1 MDYSS
6 SCKELMK
13 QLLLAAIKYKVNP
26 ISGFS
31 LLEALV
37 GILVITTFTLTALQ
51 AMVIAT
57 VFRVK
62 AEQKS
67 GATNW
72 IQERVENA
80 KFEAFQLDIDSEDGD
95 DDTDNGGNED
105 PSITNPPLET
115 DEDSDPDDDDDGDP
129 DDIEAHPGTCNATSS
144 DSGYA
149 AKLNERLP
157 SGKGTINNTDSPW
170 NDWTKIEDSEYA
182 DRDLPGKTIWL
193 LRNATPSN
201 QQPNVLQLKYVAVLD
216 DGGNPSTDPDDI
228 VAELYTEVIPDEA
241 FACN

>member
-13 QLLLAAIKYKVNP
+13 QLLFAAIKCKVNP
-26 ISGFS
+26 NYGFS

-37 GILVITTFTLTALQ
+37 GILVITTFTLAALQ
-51 AMVIAT
+51 AMVLAT

-62 AEQKS
+62 AEQES

-72 IQERVENA
+72 IQEQVEEA
-80 KFEAFQLDIDSEDGD
+80 KFQAFQLDLTGDNDPNTDGD
-95 DDTDNGGNED
+95 NDSSTPGPAQRCGNADDSNQDNGYGDALQTRLSNQQPITGTEDIDITNED
-105 PSITNPPLET
+105 TNEVIFT
-115 DEDSDPDDDDDGDP
+115 GDVIGRK
-129 DDIEAHPGTCNATSS
+129 DQFPGP
-144 DSGYA
+144 
-149 AKLNERLP
+149 EMV
-157 SGKGTINNTDSPW
+157 
-170 NDWTKIEDSEYA
+170 
-182 DRDLPGKTIWL
+182 L

-201 QQPNVLQLKYVAVLD
+201 KEPFQVLELEYVAVLD
-216 DGGNPSTDPDDI
+216 RDQSDDNLSTTTPHEDDI